1 MAIERQA
8 PGLQA
13 LETLLAAA
21 RNGNRVALGEVF
33 RRYEKTLLRIARG
46 VLPADLQPKAGASDL
61 LQDTFFEA
69 QRDFRQ
75 FHGTTRE
82 ELLAW
87 LQCLLRNNWLNFVR
101 AYRRREKRLIQ
112 REEPLCLEPWR
123 ANCSRLEL
131 ATRAAGPGTDAIRN
145 ESTERCRR
153 AIGGLPDDERML
165 LRLRFEECLTFSVIG
180 ARLDMSAE
188 AARKLLGRTLRKLS
202 GELGA
207 S

>member
-82 ELLAW
+82 DLLAW
-87 LQCLLRNNWLNFVR
+87 LQCLLRNNLLNFVR
-101 AYRRREKRLIQ
+101 AYRRREKRQIR
-112 REEPLCLEPWR
+112 REEQNPH
-123 ANCSRLEL
+123 
-131 ATRAAGPGTDAIRN
+131 
-145 ESTERCRR
+145 
-153 AIGGLPDDERML
+153 
-165 LRLRFEECLTFSVIG
+165 
-180 ARLDMSAE
+180 AE
-188 AARKLLGRTLRKLS
+188 AALS
-202 GELGA
+202 
-207 S
+207 